1 MRPTPALCVML
12 ALTAWPALAEGPTA
26 LQLAAASA
34 RTYALG
40 LDTGDPLLII
50 TAARLRK
57 ALVPAAI
64 DRVPV
69 GGQTLDGA
77 PLGWEEM
84 LASAEALA
92 AGDTALLGLIADTR
106 AETTKGVAFG
116 PVYNIGSLESGGN
129 DTYPPM
135 EFLGGDYAE
144 IYVEAKTA
152 TDLNLTV
159 HDSAGR
165 LVCSDTDQSHIAYC
179 GWTPAAAGAFTVTV
193 ENKGPADAP
202 YALMTN

>member
-1 MRPTPALCVML
+1 MRPTPVLCLLL
-12 ALTAWPALAEGPTA
+12 ALTAPPAVAEGATA
-26 LQLAAASA
+26 LQLAGTSA

-40 LDTGDPLLII
+40 LETGDPLLIL

-57 ALVPAAI
+57 GVEPVAS
-64 DRVPV
+64 DRAPV
-69 GGQTLDGA
+69 GGKALDDT

-92 AGDTALLGLIADTR
+92 AGDAVLLGLIADLR
-106 AETTKGVAFG
+106 AETTKGVAYG
-116 PVYNIGSLESGGN
+116 PVYNIGSLASGGN

-135 EFLGGDYAE
+135 EFLAGDYAE

-159 HDSAGR
+159 RDSAGR

-179 GWTPAAAGAFTVTV
+179 GWTPAEAGAFTVTV
-193 ENKGPADAP
+193 ENNGPTDAP